1 MKYYRCV
8 KEIEEVQDNTSTNYF
23 ITYAFGG
30 KTHRLNNLGTYGS
43 NDMWYN
49 TGDGIYSVEPLHNKY
64 NFHVS
69 LIYQS
74 ADDGK
79 TIRDDTSVLHDL
91 EPIRDY
97 FFEVNID
104 LDAAT
109 EELIKLK
116 MEKGANI
123 TIKPLMMDMRSY
135 KIIYRVDC
143 SVMTA
148 NGRCFFSTCDKGTD
162 VYNSIICCFKKLR
175 TGTLSGYHH
184 KIKEVLEKQKNERI
198 RKHT

>member
-8 KEIEEVQDNTSTNYF
+8 KEIEEAQDNTSTNYF

-69 LIYQS
+69 WIYQS

-97 FFEVNID
+97 FFEVNTD

-116 MEKGANI
+116 REKGANI

-148 NGRCFFSTCDKGTD
+148 NGRCFSSTSHEDTD

>member
-8 KEIEEVQDNTSTNYF
+8 KEIEEAQDNTSTNYF

-69 LIYQS
+69 WIYQS

-116 MEKGANI
+116 REKGANI

-148 NGRCFFSTCDKGTD
+148 NGRCFSSTSHEDTD

>member
-116 MEKGANI
+116 REKGANI

-148 NGRCFFSTCDKGTD
+148 NGRCFSSTSHEDTD

>member
-148 NGRCFFSTCDKGTD
+148 NGRCFSSTSHEDTD

>member
-1 MKYYRCV
+1 MKYYRYLR
-8 KEIEEVQDNTSTNYF
+8 EIEEVQDNTDTNYF
-23 ITYAFGG
+23 ITYTFGG
-30 KTHRLNNLGTYGS
+30 RTNRLNNLGTYGN

-49 TGDGIYSVEPLHNKY
+49 TSDGIYSFEPQYKKY

-69 LIYQS
+69 WIYQS

-79 TIRDDTSVLHDL
+79 TIMDDTNNLHDL

-97 FFEVNID
+97 FFEVNTD

-116 MEKGANI
+116 RDKGAKI

-135 KIIYRVDC
+135 KIIYHIEC
-143 SVMTA
+143 NVMTK
-148 NGRCFFSTCDKGTD
+148 NGKCFSSTWDEDTD
-162 VYNSIICCFKKLR
+162 VYNSIVNCFKKLR

-184 KIKEVLEKQKNERI
+184 KIKEVLEKQKDERI

>member
-69 LIYQS
+69 WIYQS

-97 FFEVNID
+97 FFEVNTD

-116 MEKGANI
+116 TEKGANI

-148 NGRCFFSTCDKGTD
+148 NGRCFFTTWDEDTD
-162 VYNSIICCFKKLR
+162 VYNSIVNCFKKLR
-175 TGTLSGYHH
+175 TGTLSGYY
-184 KIKEVLEKQKNERI
+184 KRIKDVLEKQKDERI

>member
-8 KEIEEVQDNTSTNYF
+8 KEIEEAQDNTNTNYF
-23 ITYAFGG
+23 ITYTFGG
-30 KTHRLNNLGTYGS
+30 GTNRLNNLGTYGN

-116 MEKGANI
+116 REKGANI

-148 NGRCFFSTCDKGTD
+148 NGRCFSSTSHEDTD